1 MLSERQNND
10 FSRENLIRLRFYCKP
25 RLRGWWKKLHF
36 VTHKSDIGIDNWYR
50 KVKALPMLKCKH
62 ACTNIHSDMFLAPL
76 KHINIDHLAFYILSD
91 NIYNKHISVK
101 LLCVSQLHYKPPG
114 LHIEQ
119 LSHYMHHPWS
129 HPFIHTFCKHICVLL
144 PKPCIKDF
152 LNTNY
157 VKTSPWTKHTDVIQ
171 S

>member
-10 FSRENLIRLRFYCKP
+10 FSLEKLIRLRFFCKP
-25 RLRGWWKKLHF
+25 RFRGWWKKLHF
-36 VTHKSDIGIDNWYR
+36 LTHKSDIGINNWYR

-62 ACTNIHSDMFLAPL
+62 ACTNNHSDMFLAPL
-76 KHINIDHLAFYILSD
+76 KHIYSMYLT
-91 NIYNKHISVK
+91 
-101 LLCVSQLHYKPPG
+101 
-114 LHIEQ
+114 
-119 LSHYMHHPWS
+119 HYMHHPWS
-129 HPFIHTFCKHICVLL
+129 HPFIIHAFCKHICVLL

-157 VKTSPWTKHTDVIQ
+157 VKTSLWTKHTDVIQ